1 MSISIMK
8 DKIKYA
14 LHLILILLKETV
26 HTSKFFVTILS

>member
-8 DKIKYA
+8 DKMKYA

-26 HTSKFFVTILS
+26 HSSYNLS